1 MHVSLLD
8 KTTRRG
14 KMEIKPIRKT
24 KLNDIVFDQMKR
36 LIIDGSWKQGE
47 RIPSENSLAE
57 QFGVSRVTI
66 RQALE
71 RLNAIGLTETR
82 AGLGRYVCVYDA
94 GQIMQNLTPAMFLNT
109 ASMQEINDFR
119 EMLESWSAGKAAEN
133 ATDEEIQA
141 LEQNYIAMQESAEQ
155 NDHHRFAML
164 DLEFHTRIGQI
175 TGNSLIT
182 QTYSILYEILQNT
195 FLQIIDRM
203 GFVGLDYHRPLIDA
217 IKEHNSRLAA
227 EIAREHVHNNRQY
240 F

>member
-1 MHVSLLD
+1 
-8 KTTRRG
+8 
-14 KMEIKPIRKT
+14 MEIKPIRKT

-141 LEQNYIAMQESAEQ
+141 LEQNYIAMQESAEEK
-155 NDHHRFAML
+155 L
-164 DLEFHTRIGQI
+164 LG
-175 TGNSLIT
+175 
-182 QTYSILYEILQNT
+182 
-195 FLQIIDRM
+195 
-203 GFVGLDYHRPLIDA
+203 VGLRNVISRVHLLYGREATLSCTSDPSWGTLIDLTLPYER
-217 IKEHNSRLAA
+217 KEGQ
-227 EIAREHVHNNRQY
+227 ERENG
-240 F
+240 FDC